1 MFIVVLFNTSYEDAI
16 VGMIIEIIPG
26 NIAFLRCCQST
37 ASGISKL
44 VGAIFVP
51 ISKQRNMRGPLTQ
64 LSARGISLAAVRS
77 PFYCRLRSRP
87 FFLVLFPSCFL
98 RLPSSASLFLPR
110 SLPPAL
116 FVRTLIARLDSAVTA
131 ILSSYAFHRSVSI
144 YSSFL
149 FGLCRSENSKSD
161 SNCSKLQRARLQAHP
176 TDPYEPK
183 METPQMMAKRKSA
196 MLTRYSEKKILL
208 DA

>member
-1 MFIVVLFNTSYEDAI
+1 MHI
-16 VGMIIEIIPG
+16 
-26 NIAFLRCCQST
+26 LRRRYRRYDHWNYSWKYSFFFT
-37 ASGISKL
+37 LLSSIASGISKL
-44 VGAIFVP
+44 VGAVFVS
-51 ISKQRNMRGPLTQ
+51 ISKQRNVRGPLTQ

-98 RLPSSASLFLPR
+98 RLPLSASLFLPR

-116 FVRTLIARLDSAVTA
+116 FVCILSARLDSAVTA

-149 FGLCRSENSKSD
+149 FGT
-161 SNCSKLQRARLQAHP
+161 NCVVWKFQER
-176 TDPYEPK
+176 
-183 METPQMMAKRKSA
+183 
-196 MLTRYSEKKILL
+196 
-208 DA
+208 